1 MSPAFLLV
9 LLLFHTAITPA
20 ISATI
25 SEAPAVINAA
35 SLIDVQS
42 VLLIGVPN
50 GIRTRVTAVKGRCP
64 NRWTMGTTG
73 CLAIPG
79 GKRTSEA
86 NAVVLRRAD
95 GIRSTSLRTGSEA
108 VP

>member
-1 MSPAFLLV
+1 
-9 LLLFHTAITPA
+9 
-20 ISATI
+20 
-25 SEAPAVINAA
+25 
-35 SLIDVQS
+35 
-42 VLLIGVPN
+42 
-50 GIRTRVTAVKGRCP
+50 
-64 NRWTMGTTG
+64 MGTTG